1 MTYDES
7 VTYLNAETDQ
17 LITRIGGQ
25 LNESNMNMLSLN
37 EHCLLA
43 YRYLRDEVMEGGFIQ
58 LIQNGYGPYVLLGPF
73 PMLLKKEWEMKQ
85 FGQFLFD
92 VAREYKKHREEL
104 EADKSDEEFMAQYEQ
119 FEILNDYGDEYLDD
133 YEEVITPQ
141 IADYYKTHQNEE
153 SK

>member
-1 MTYDES
+1 MTYEES
-7 VTYLNAETDQ
+7 VTYLNTMTDQ
-17 LITRIGGQ
+17 LIERIGGQ

-58 LIQNGYGPYVLLGPF
+58 MIQNGYGHYVLLGPF
-73 PMLLKKEWEMKQ
+73 PMLLKKEWGMKQ

-104 EADKSDEEFMAQYEQ
+104 EADKSDEDFMAQYEL
-119 FEILNDYGDEYLDD
+119 FEILNDYGDDYLDD
-133 YEEVITPQ
+133 YEEIVTPQ
-141 IADYYKTHQNEE
+141 IVEHFKSH
-153 SK
+153 

>member
-1 MTYDES
+1 MTYEES
-7 VTYLNAETDQ
+7 VTYLNTETDQ

-25 LNESNMNMLSLN
+25 LNESNMDMLSLN

-73 PMLLKKEWEMKQ
+73 PMLLKKEWGMKQ

-92 VAREYKKHREEL
+92 VAREYKAHREEL
-104 EADKSDEEFMAQYEQ
+104 EADKTEEEFMAQYEQ
-119 FEILNDYGDEYLDD
+119 FEALNDYGDDYLDD
-133 YEEVITPQ
+133 YEETVTPA
-141 IADYYKTHQNEE
+141 IIEHYLTNKAH
-153 SK
+153 